1 MNYNEYSA
9 VQKEDSVCPSP
20 GLLQDVTE
28 DLAMLR
34 DKDLRVKYL

>member
-1 MNYNEYSA
+1 MNYREYGA
-9 VQKEDSVCPSP
+9 AQKEESVCPSP
-20 GLLQDVTE
+20 GLRQDVTE

>member
-1 MNYNEYSA
+1 MNYREYGA
-9 VQKEDSVCPSP
+9 AQKEDRVCLSP
-20 GLLQDVTE
+20 GLKQDVTE